1 MEDTEYQPLSQGM
14 ADLINDL
21 FEEPVFDWENNDDD
35 EENEVLDPN
44 DASILAFDAAFSP
57 IVHINTETKYYSVLR
72 KFHKFLKLEKGEK
85 VEGTYLTDQNM
96 SDFVNAEAKRLNYS
110 ASYKATSAALNWYL
124 QMMAMSTIGKVNGFF
139 PLSHLALHGWKK
151 QYHDVGK
158 LPKQAQ
164 GFSSEAVVT
173 VMKTPFCEDNMIL
186 LYKTIFVVMIWNAYR
201 VDDADNLLA
210 INVSKKQST
219 NLTMRNYEFKME
231 RTKVLS
237 RQDAVLNQ
245 TLVTNNIMCICDQH
259 LHETHMQRAFLRQ
272 VRNNPDT
279 HCTTPLCPYGI
290 ITEYIQAIPDPF
302 NTKSIPGL
310 KFFRGLSARGNPRSL
325 TSTNLGKNKIKLN
338 IFKST
343 VQLGIQLVIPG
354 YKLCQTPELLK
365 MNLQPCRIIL
375 TENL

>member
-186 LYKTIFVVMIWNAYR
+186 LYKTI
-201 VDDADNLLA
+201 
-210 INVSKKQST
+210 
-219 NLTMRNYEFKME
+219 
-231 RTKVLS
+231 
-237 RQDAVLNQ
+237 
-245 TLVTNNIMCICDQH
+245 LV
-259 LHETHMQRAFLRQ
+259 
-272 VRNNPDT
+272 
-279 HCTTPLCPYGI
+279 
-290 ITEYIQAIPDPF
+290 
-302 NTKSIPGL
+302 
-310 KFFRGLSARGNPRSL
+310 
-325 TSTNLGKNKIKLN
+325 
-338 IFKST
+338 
-343 VQLGIQLVIPG
+343 
-354 YKLCQTPELLK
+354 
-365 MNLQPCRIIL
+365 
-375 TENL
+375 